1 MIIWSRLRALTRR
14 PRDENMASP
23 SLSTHLRHL
32 VDRHFPSACVL
43 CGRRLLPVVPPASP
57 PTFSRAFC
65 QDCEAAL
72 PWWRAADGCPRC
84 GSNTSSE
91 AAHENSCP
99 QCLADGSPLHQCRT
113 LLRYEADLR
122 RLIPAFKQP
131 SGTLGPA
138 PDVTRAIDHLLDA
151 FANHLAKEAPTGIPG
166 VDLITSLPLH
176 PRRLRRRGFNQAD
189 LLAKRIADARCL
201 PFMHNILTR
210 IHDTLPQ
217 ASLTGEARRHNVQG
231 AFAAARLPG
240 PNLRI
245 AVVDDVLTTGS
256 SLAAAAD
263 ALLEAGA
270 LEVVGIT
277 LAATLPARAR
287 RPQMR

>member
-1 MIIWSRLRALTRR
+1 
-14 PRDENMASP
+14 
-23 SLSTHLRHL
+23 
-32 VDRHFPSACVL
+32 
-43 CGRRLLPVVPPASP
+43 
-57 PTFSRAFC
+57 
-65 QDCEAAL
+65 
-72 PWWRAADGCPRC
+72 
-84 GSNTSSE
+84 
-91 AAHENSCP
+91 
-99 QCLADGSPLHQCRT
+99 
-113 LLRYEADLR
+113 
-122 RLIPAFKQP
+122 
-131 SGTLGPA
+131 
-138 PDVTRAIDHLLDA
+138 VTRAIDHLLDA

-231 AFAAARLPG
+231 AFAAARLPR